1 MSNLNAKIKTLSSD
15 FFSEI
20 QSIRHHL
27 HQNPELSFEEF
38 ETSIFLKKKLESWGL
53 KIDADWVKTGFSL
66 IIDGKEDGPCIALRA
81 DIDALPIHEQN
92 EVPYKSNKD
101 GKMHA
106 CGHDVH
112 ASCMMGVAKILNET
126 KNEWSGRV
134 VLFFQAGEEKL
145 PGGASLMIQEGILE
159 KYKPQRMLAQHVYP
173 EMEVGHVGFREGMYM
188 ASADEIYLT
197 VKGKGG
203 HAALP
208 HKNVDSV
215 VLAANIITQLQQ
227 ISSRIAP
234 PTVPTVLSFG
244 KIIGMGA
251 TNVIPDEV
259 KIEGTLRTMNEEWRR
274 VYHQKIKAICKSQS
288 EAFGGKCDVNIMNG
302 YPFLINDS
310 DVTQKSQKAAIDYLG
325 ADKVHHL
332 DLRMT
337 AEDFAYFSQKV
348 PSCFYR
354 LGVGN
359 ESKGI
364 TQSVHH
370 PKFDVDEKSLE
381 IGMGLM
387 AAIAL
392 DHLEELMPIKL

>member
-1 MSNLNAKIKTLSSD
+1 MSKLHDKIKGLSSD
-15 FFSEI
+15 FFPEI

-38 ETSIFLKKKLESWGL
+38 ETSTFLKQKLESWGL
-53 KIDADWVKTGFSL
+53 TIDAEWVKTGFSV
-66 IIDGKEDGPCIALRA
+66 IIDGKEKGPCIALRA
-81 DIDALPIHEQN
+81 DIDALPIQEQN
-92 EVPYKSNKD
+92 EVPYKSKKD

-126 KNEWSGRV
+126 KNEWNGRL

-159 KYKPQRMLAQHVYP
+159 KYKPQRMFAQHVYP

-244 KIIGMGA
+244 KIVGMGA

-259 KIEGTLRTMNEEWRR
+259 KIEGTLRTMNEEWRSI
-274 VYHQKIKAICKSQS
+274 YHQKIESICKSQA
-288 EAFGGKCDVNIMNG
+288 EAFGGDCEVNIMKG
-302 YPFLINDS
+302 YPFLTNNS
-310 DVTQKSQKAAIDYLG
+310 EVTQKAQEAAVDYLG
-325 ADKVHHL
+325 TDKVHHL

-359 ESKGI
+359 EKKGI

-370 PKFDVDEKSLE
+370 PKFDIDEKALE

-387 AAIAL
+387 ASIAL
-392 DHLEELMPIKL
+392 RQLEELMPI

>member
-1 MSNLNAKIKTLSSD
+1 MSNLNDKIKALSND

-38 ETSIFLKKKLESWGL
+38 ETSSFLKQKLESWGL
-53 KIDADWVKTGFSL
+53 IIDAEWVKTGFSVV
-66 IIDGKEDGPCIALRA
+66 IDGKENGPCIALRA
-81 DIDALPIHEQN
+81 DIDALPIQEQN
-92 EVPYKSNKD
+92 EVPYKSKKE
-101 GKMHA
+101 GRMHA

-112 ASCMMGVAKILNET
+112 ASCLMGVAKILNET
-126 KNEWSGRV
+126 KKEWNGRV

-145 PGGASLMIQEGILE
+145 PGGASLMIQEGVLK

-208 HKNVDSV
+208 HKNVDSI
-215 VLAANIITQLQQ
+215 VLAANIINQLQQ
-227 ISSRIAP
+227 ISSRVAP

-244 KIIGMGA
+244 KIVGMGA

-259 KIEGTLRTMNEEWRR
+259 KIEGTLRTMNEEWRSI
-274 VYHQKIKAICKSQS
+274 YHKRIEAICKSQ
-288 EAFGGKCDVNIMNG
+288 AAAIGGECDVNILKG
-302 YPFLINDS
+302 YPFLTNDNM
-310 DVTQKSQKAAIDYLG
+310 VTQSSQEAAINYLG
-325 ADKVHHL
+325 TKNVHHL

-348 PSCFYR
+348 PACFYR

-359 ESKGI
+359 EAKGI

-370 PKFDVDEKSLE
+370 PKFDVDEKALE
-381 IGMGLM
+381 VGMGLM
-387 AAIAL
+387 TAIAL
-392 DHLEELMPIKL
+392 RNLEELSQ